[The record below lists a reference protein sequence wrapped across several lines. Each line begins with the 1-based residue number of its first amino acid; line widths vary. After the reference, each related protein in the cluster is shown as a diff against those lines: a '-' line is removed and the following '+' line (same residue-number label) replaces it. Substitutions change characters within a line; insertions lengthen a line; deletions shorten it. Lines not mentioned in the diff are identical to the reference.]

1 MAAGKGG
8 GGREPWRYLGDSM
21 GKASILMVAG
31 YSLLMLVSG
40 LNLSNVSTQ
49 AYDNSLSYYENAM
62 VRNIA
67 VAGANMA
74 ANYLFLY
81 PPLVNGNPWWG
92 GYANP
97 VKFAGGTF
105 RITVD
110 STSSV
115 DPLTGDRRLTIRST
129 AAYRDSAYS
138 VQVVMRPSN
147 FAKFAVYAGPSASN
161 AYWETGDSAFGPVH
175 TQGTLKVA
183 GRAYFGGKVSTKNGV
198 DSTSYPGGPHHAIF
212 NAGLENGVSIPLNKS
227 YQRLGPAATA
237 NGKHFT
243 TAGDLYLTFKG
254 DSVGYRRTSAGT
266 DTMKYLPTW
275 APNGTIVL
283 GRGNIYVKGTV
294 KGRYTVAALDSVTGT
309 SSGRVIVT
317 DDIRYQTNPRT
328 TPSSTDML
336 GIVAYND
343 VCISGS
349 TTKTS
354 FYVDATMFSFKK
366 GVTVENYSTRSPGIF
381 YTLGGWIVENIYAT
395 SNGIPLGTSGSKGF
409 KCNIRFDERF
419 RTSAPPFFP
428 TTGTYEIL
436 AWYE

>member
-1 MAAGKGG
+1 
-8 GGREPWRYLGDSM
+8 M

-74 ANYLFLY
+74 ANYLFQY
-81 PPLVNGNPWWG
+81 PPMVNGNPWWP

-105 RITVD
+105 TVVVD
-110 STSSV
+110 STSSI
-115 DPLTGDRRLTIRST
+115 DPLTGDRRLTLRST
-129 AAYRDSAYS
+129 SRYRDSLYS
-138 VQVVMRPSN
+138 VKVIMRPSN
-147 FAKFAVYAGPSASN
+147 FAKFAVYAGASAAN

-175 TQGTLKVA
+175 SQGTLKVT
-183 GRAYFGGKVSTKNGV
+183 GRPYFGGKVSVKNGV
-198 DSTSYPGGPHHAIF
+198 DSTSYPGGPHHPIF
-212 NAGLENGVSIPLNKS
+212 NAGLETGVSIPLNKT
-227 YQRLGPAATA
+227 YQRLGAAASA
-237 NGKHFT
+237 NGKHFST
-243 TAGDLYLTFKG
+243 GTSDLYLTFKG
-254 DSVGYRRTSAGT
+254 DSIAYHRGGSTVP
-266 DTMKYLPTW
+266 DTTRYLPTF

-283 GRGNIYVKGTV
+283 GRGNVYLKGTV
-294 KGRYTVAALDSVTGT
+294 KGRYTIGALDSIGGT

-317 DDIRYQTNPRT
+317 DDIRYNSDPRT
-328 TPSSTDML
+328 DLTSTDML

-343 VCISGS
+343 VNIAGDN
-349 TTKTS
+349 TKTS
-354 FYVDATMFSFKK
+354 FRVDASAFSYKM
-366 GVTVENYSTRSPGIF
+366 GVTVNNYSTRSPGIF
-381 YTLGGWIVENIYAT
+381 YTLGGWIAENIYPT
-395 SNGIPLGTSGSKGF
+395 SNGIALGNSGSKGF

-419 RTSAPPFFP
+419 RTTAPPFFP
-428 TTGTYEIL
+428 TTGSYEIL